1 MNRFIISIATA
12 AAIFTTAPAHA
23 AEVELSREIQ
33 GASIHE
39 NGVDMVVYYTRAGAL
54 LEVVATYVEDGDAR
68 NPSRLRMGMADGDKV
83 KFALP
88 GREGLNYAFSRNG
101 ASVRVVTEP
110 VSEPIEIARSA
121 D

>member
-12 AAIFTTAPAHA
+12 AAMFATVPAHA
-23 AEVELSREIQ
+23 AEIELSREIQ

-39 NGVDMVVYYTRAGAL
+39 RGVDMVVYYTKAGEL

-68 NPSRLRMGMADGDKV
+68 NPSRIRMGMADGDAV

-88 GREGLNYAFSRNG
+88 GRRGLHYAFSRTG
-101 ASVRVVTEP
+101 ETVRVVTEP
-110 VSEPIEIARSA
+110 ASDSVEVASSSE
-121 D
+121 